1 MVCIVLCHI
10 WCVPQAQVAV
20 KVPNVDGEEL
30 DAVMNDLEREIRTMH
45 SLDHKYIVK
54 LIGISDG
61 RRSLLL
67 LDHTHL
73 NPPPPPPPF
82 FFAHCRW
89 SSSSLPHNNW
99 WAYPLGHHGVCLPR
113 EPEVLSGRIAGGE
126 GGGGGG
132 PHYM

>member
-1 MVCIVLCHI
+1 M
-10 WCVPQAQVAV
+10 AV

-73 NPPPPPPPF
+73 NPPPPLPF
-82 FFAHCRW
+82 FLHTVVGLA
-89 SSSSLPHNNW
+89 PHF
-99 WAYPLGHHGVCLPR
+99 LTTIG
-113 EPEVLSGRIAGGE
+113 GRIPLVIMEFVSRGSLRSYLEELQVGRGE
-126 GGGGGG
+126 GEEG
-132 PHYM
+132 HTTCSICRHVHI